1 MKQKKMAD
9 CEDLKIKA
17 LVSTIVKQNEK
28 ALHQWAEKY
37 KVETHFYDNTIMQ
50 NVIDKYKL
58 PESNFVKKQ
67 IGIGNVCQAA
77 ILAYNERAKIILP
90 KTKFEKVTVSL
101 AWE

>member
-1 MKQKKMAD
+1 MAD
-9 CEDLKIKA
+9 CEDLKNQSISFYNRQAKMRK
-17 LVSTIVKQNEK
+17 LYINGP
-28 ALHQWAEKY
+28 EKY